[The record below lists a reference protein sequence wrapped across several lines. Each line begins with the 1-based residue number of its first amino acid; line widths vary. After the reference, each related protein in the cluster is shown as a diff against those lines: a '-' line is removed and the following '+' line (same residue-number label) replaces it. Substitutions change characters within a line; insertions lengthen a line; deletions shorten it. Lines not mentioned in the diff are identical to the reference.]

1 MFRTQKILTK
11 ITNIYGE
18 ENCKSGAPQRAKIKY
33 IGNLPKRDKKIL
45 QLEKPKSW
53 VQRRWA
59 MKTIFA
65 FLKRIVPTNRRPEIM
80 YTKPV
85 RFQTWILSIQEGCR
99 IAEIPSFPSVS
110 STLTASY
117 SKVFMLGLF
126 LMGILIQKEKLPEGK
141 QQRTSCKVIQ
151 II

>member
-1 MFRTQKILTK
+1 MVRKTVRVEHPREPK
-11 ITNIYGE
+11 
-18 ENCKSGAPQRAKIKY
+18 KY
-33 IGNLPKRDKKIL
+33 IGNLPKRDKKFF

-65 FLKRIVPTNRRPEIM
+65 FLKGIVPTNRSPEII
-80 YTKPV
+80 YTKHIYTKSV
-85 RFQTWILSIQEGCR
+85 RFQTWILSIQVGCR
-99 IAEIPSFPSVS
+99 IVEFPSFPSVS

-141 QQRTSCKVIQ
+141 QHKECHAKWFR
-151 II
+151 